1 MQFKI
6 ASLSFDPDEEEE
18 EEEEEVEE
26 EEIPK
31 EEVEVTGKKKRLG
44 MEKYI

>member
-26 EEIPK
+26 EIPK

-44 MEKYI
+44 MEKYM

>member
-1 MQFKI
+1 MHFKI
-6 ASLSFDPDEEEE
+6 ASLSFDPDEEEG
-18 EEEEEVEE
+18 EEEEEVE

-44 MEKYI
+44 MEQYM